1 MRQRCMKYLFRVVTL
16 LLLLTGGVA
25 CMRELFPEIPG
36 EFVPGLSVMPSI
48 FRGDTGNLRGRIVET
63 KGKIDEDPTIIGGDE
78 VNGRDELR
86 ENFFGTLDVFVKKS
100 SDSESTDWYDEYH
113 LVAGQTGVITDPNRY
128 IDANTG
134 AETSLLDQAKQLLTR
149 SWTDKYEQGVRYDI
163 YVTAN
168 NPHTVAT
175 SADKPDNLAA
185 LKALNTHTGNIF
197 QYYLPE
203 EPDPLD
209 FLFNTNYTTDTRN
222 FLMDGRL
229 LNWTPAYSGGNP
241 EPEQVFDVDL
251 KRAAAKIILN
261 VKFSTAK
268 TFPKAPLP
276 TDQNPNPTP
285 ETDEHGIVYL
295 DIKDYLA
302 YIEHTA
308 GQPRWKFVHF
318 NYDVSDIDGGTP
330 PSPEVL
336 ETLDWNYPMAQ
347 HGTSVNNCDNTF
359 SLVTYTYPIDWT
371 GDTDANRI
379 PFILLSVFYTPQ
391 NGGDPLRCYYRI
403 PVCDERTVTKLERN
417 NIYIVDAEIASLGS
431 FNENLETQDEQLR
444 LEYHVIPW
452 TTTDISQEAT
462 SVRLSDTKYLTVTPT
477 SYTLKGDDTQS
488 VDLQWYASV
497 SNDDKRFVDIDVSD
511 LTVKYVDAT
520 GTTRELTYTTSKQ
533 VRNADNTLSNYDN
546 NADGTKDIII
556 TATAR
561 AYSTNWHY
569 SNSEKVVI
577 TITPSGIIEVQSDAL
592 ESRAVKDISFKVKLK
607 NASDIDPVTVT
618 IRHYPLDNIQSF
630 TGSWSSRWDGVA
642 TNYTLYTY
650 NETKYYR
657 KKFTRTVEGWETTNQ
672 ATWAAGIGNDNNNRM
687 NAQSPQTAVNGYYA
701 TGGSAVQRSYTYSY
715 NRRIVSIDSYTW
727 NGTTVTFNGTR
738 TRSTGTTTWSE
749 SYTGDGDY
757 VVSTSISGTGNG
769 NSAIF
774 NLWKYQYYYKLG
786 TTVEETYD
794 PVAAGWVAPYNEEW
808 EECLQSVY
816 EATPAANRKTEVVQT
831 TTDYLPDGITEYTAQ
846 TVTGTPSTGSWVA
859 WGEKNGTTS
868 EGIFTA
874 KVFYNGQCYPIYN
887 YNTRGNGNNYTN
899 LTNNHMYV
907 VQITS
912 TSDKYALGKPV
923 LDANYQSQDKVAS
936 PAFMIASQLGA
947 VSTTNSSTT
956 AATHCGTYMEVGT
969 DGTRYVGWRLP
980 TKQEIEVII
989 DYQNGRYTGGVTMTT
1004 VLGGAYYWALDGTTA
1019 NVPSGS
1025 GGSTTTGYVRC
1036 VRDLTMDD
1044 INRLNGTN

>member
-100 SDSESTDWYDEYH
+100 SDSESTAWYDEYH

-128 IDANTG
+128 VDANTG

-149 SWTDKYEQGVRYDI
+149 SWTDKYEQGVSYDI

-261 VKFSTAK
+261 VKYSTAK

-276 TDQNPNPTP
+276 TEQNPNPTP

-477 SYTLKGDDTQS
+477 SYTLKGDDTTS

-511 LTVKYVDAT
+511 LTVTYVDAT
-520 GTTRELTYTTSKQ
+520 GTTRDLKYTTSKQ

-561 AYSTNWHY
+561 AYEESNWPY
-569 SNSEKVVI
+569 SDSEKVVI
-577 TITPSGIIEVQSDAL
+577 TITPSGIIEVQSVAL
-592 ESRAVKDISFKVKLK
+592 KSRAVKDISFKVKLK
-607 NASDIDPVTVT
+607 NALDIDPVTVT

-630 TGSWSSRWDGVA
+630 TGSWSSRVAKDASGNVITEPDYSFYPKDGYSEE
-642 TNYTLYTY
+642 TGTFYWTYSDYSSSQNNNYITRVEEVLPASGNTRYDDYISYGDWTYTFY
-650 NETKYYR
+650 NNN
-657 KKFTRTVEGWETTNQ
+657 G
-672 ATWAAGIGNDNNNRM
+672 TWATSEA
-687 NAQSPQTAVNGYYA
+687 NAVYYEGYYYWRTSPTNRRYIFHRARYTSSKRYVSA
-701 TGGSAVQRSYTYSY
+701 TG
-715 NRRIVSIDSYTW
+715 
-727 NGTTVTFNGTR
+727 
-738 TRSTGTTTWSE
+738 
-749 SYTGDGDY
+749 
-757 VVSTSISGTGNG
+757 
-769 NSAIF
+769 
-774 NLWKYQYYYKLG
+774 K
-786 TTVEETYD
+786 
-794 PVAAGWVAPYNEEW
+794 
-808 EECLQSVY
+808 
-816 EATPAANRKTEVVQT
+816 
-831 TTDYLPDGITEYTAQ
+831 
-846 TVTGTPSTGSWVA
+846 PSTGNWVA

-887 YNTRGNGNNYTN
+887 YNTRGNGSNYTN

-989 DYQNGRYTGGVTMTT
+989 GYQNGTYTGGVTMTT

>member
-63 KGKIDEDPTIIGGDE
+63 KGKNDEDPTIIGGDE

-149 SWTDKYEQGVRYDI
+149 SWTDKYEQGVSYDI

-261 VKFSTAK
+261 VKFSPAK

-276 TDQNPNPTP
+276 TEQNPNPTP

-511 LTVKYVDAT
+511 LTVTYVDAT
-520 GTTRELTYTTSKQ
+520 GTTRDLTYTTSKQ
-533 VRNADNTLSNYDN
+533 VRNADNSLSDYDN

-569 SNSEKVVI
+569 SKSEKVVI

-630 TGSWSSRWDGVA
+630 TGSWSSRWG
-642 TNYTLYTY
+642 
-650 NETKYYR
+650 
-657 KKFTRTVEGWETTNQ
+657 
-672 ATWAAGIGNDNNNRM
+672 
-687 NAQSPQTAVNGYYA
+687 
-701 TGGSAVQRSYTYSY
+701 
-715 NRRIVSIDSYTW
+715 
-727 NGTTVTFNGTR
+727 
-738 TRSTGTTTWSE
+738 GTTTTREYSFNPVADGWGDPSNF
-749 SYTGDGDY
+749 SYEDNVECTQAEYNNATVQQG
-757 VVSTSISGTGNG
+757 TSSGT
-769 NSAIF
+769 
-774 NLWKYQYYYKLG
+774 
-786 TTVEETYD
+786 
-794 PVAAGWVAPYNEEW
+794 AP
-808 EECLQSVY
+808 
-816 EATPAANRKTEVVQT
+816 
-831 TTDYLPDGITEYTAQ
+831 
-846 TVTGTPSTGSWVA
+846 TGTPSSYDSASNTDSGGNNSNMQTYFRNAVPQNSRQGANSEANAYKDPNSDYWYWGTGDRNGNSNNYDWTTGGWFNTTYHRYDTYYRRIYYKNVTVYKARRYYRDVQTATTGDWVA

-868 EGIFTA
+868 DNIFTA
-874 KVFYNGQCYPIYN
+874 KVYYNGYCYSISSS
-887 YNTRGNGNNYTN
+887 TQRGSQHSN

-923 LDANYQSQDKVAS
+923 LDAYYQSQDKVAS

-947 VSTTNSSTT
+947 VQLTNSAIT
-956 AATHCGTYMEVGT
+956 ASTHCGTYMEVGT

-989 DYQNGRYTGGVTMTT
+989 GYQDGDYTGGVTMTT

-1019 NVPSGS
+1019 HVSSGE
-1025 GGSTTTGYVRC
+1025 GGSTTNGYVRC